1 MRHSVTGIRHPT
13 GTCTTPGP
21 FYRRYVE
28 SNIRRDPGRGH
39 GRQPRPVV
47 GDPDLGCM
55 GNRRHDIRRGRRRQL
70 GLRGAAPPSA
80 PASHLGSASA
90 GLGLRTGTARQV
102 RRSGATLG
110 CDACDACD
118 GQVRTPEGYESP
130 GILRLS
136 ADPTATAKCEL
147 WVRRQVRTRRSRKP
161 RDSAAFG
168 RSGAHLSAT
177 GATGRFAPRRT
188 QNLGNLRLSGRQ
200 VRRVGAKCEP
210 GITPCRWRC
219 IGRGPPVSVF
229 AKEGPR

>member
-1 MRHSVTGIRHPT
+1 
-13 GTCTTPGP
+13 
-21 FYRRYVE
+21 
-28 SNIRRDPGRGH
+28 
-39 GRQPRPVV
+39 
-47 GDPDLGCM
+47 M
-55 GNRRHDIRRGRRRQL
+55 GSRRHDIRRGRRRPL

-80 PASHLGSASA
+80 PASHLGSASPWPRA
-90 GLGLRTGTARQV
+90 RILHWNRT
-102 RRSGATLG
+102 SGATLG
-110 CDACDACD
+110 CDACD
-118 GQVRTPEGYESP
+118 GQVRTPEGFESP

-229 AKEGPR
+229 AKEGPRCAFQTSLQYPVTSSACYYHVQNVFLAQQGTYLQQSTRRLGIEQPA